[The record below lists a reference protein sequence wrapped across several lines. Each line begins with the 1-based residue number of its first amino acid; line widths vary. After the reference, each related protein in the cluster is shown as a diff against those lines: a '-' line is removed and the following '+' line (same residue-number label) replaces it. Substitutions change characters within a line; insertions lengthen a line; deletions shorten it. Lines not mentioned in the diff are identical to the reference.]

1 MDIQSALSV
10 ADHFARLAR
19 VADRFGYDRERL
31 IEELEAAA
39 ENYRRV
45 AQHIERQMEEELV

>member
-19 VADRFGYDRERL
+19 VADRFGYDRDRL

-45 AQHIERQMEEELV
+45 AQHIERQMEEECV

>member
-39 ENYRRV
+39 VMYRRV
-45 AQHIERQMEEELV
+45 AQAIERQMEEECV